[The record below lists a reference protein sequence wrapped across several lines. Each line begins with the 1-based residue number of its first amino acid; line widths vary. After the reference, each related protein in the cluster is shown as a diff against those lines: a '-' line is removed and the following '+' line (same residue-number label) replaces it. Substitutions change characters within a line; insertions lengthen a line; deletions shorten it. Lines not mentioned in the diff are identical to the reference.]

1 MTYYTLEPF
10 ARARKDVK
18 GMCGIAGIF
27 DIKERRQPDQVLL
40 EAMNQSQF
48 HRGPDEGAIHIE
60 PGVGLAHR
68 RLSIIDLA
76 SGQQPMFSADNKLCV
91 VYNGEIYNFKD
102 IAHELVNLGYAF
114 RTNCDTEVILYAW
127 REWGPDCVNRF
138 RGMFAFALYDQ
149 QQESLFLARDRFGIK
164 PLFFSLLP
172 DQQFVFGSELK
183 VLKAHPSLQ
192 RQLDPRAVEDYFA
205 LGYIPEPK
213 TIYQNV
219 YKLRPGHT
227 LLLKRGAGMPEQR
240 EYWDMNF
247 REYDSESDAD
257 YEQQLLENIREAVQL
272 RLVAEVPLG
281 AFLSGGVDS
290 SAVVAMMAQLQDE
303 PVNTCAI
310 GFDIKQFNETEY
322 ATLVA
327 ERYKTNHFEQQV
339 DSEDFDL
346 LDTLA
351 ALYDEPY
358 ADSSAIPTYRVC
370 ELARQRVTVALSG
383 DGGDE
388 MFAGY
393 RRYRWHMNEERL
405 RGTLPLNL
413 RRPLFGTLGRLY
425 PKADW
430 APQIFRAKTTF
441 QALARNSVEAYLHT
455 VSICSDE
462 QRRDMFSQDLH
473 GILEQYKVDSVF
485 DEHAAKCT
493 SADPLSL
500 IQYLD
505 MKTYLVGDI
514 LTKVDRASMAHSLEV
529 RVPLLDH
536 KLAEWAAGLPR
547 DRKLRGQEGKYL
559 LKKSFEPLLP
569 KDVLYRP
576 KMGFGVP
583 LANWFRGPLKE
594 RLRQDLLEGGLDKT
608 GLFNQQYLER
618 LVREHQSGLRDHSA
632 PLWTLLMFQATTRD
646 DDFCITG

>member
-1 MTYYTLEPF
+1 
-10 ARARKDVK
+10 
-18 GMCGIAGIF
+18 MCGIAGIF
-27 DIKERRQPDQVLL
+27 DIREQRLPERSVL

-60 PGVGLAHR
+60 PGAGLAHR

-76 SGQQPMFSADNKLCV
+76 SGQQPMFSDDGKLCV
-91 VYNGEIYNFKD
+91 VYNGEIYNFQ
-102 IAHELVNLGYAF
+102 ELGRELKNLGYTF
-114 RTNCDTEVILYAW
+114 KTNCDTEVILYAW
-127 REWGPDCVNRF
+127 RHWGPNCVDRF

-149 QQESLFLARDRFGIK
+149 QQQSLFLARDRFGIK
-164 PLFFSLLP
+164 PLFYALLP
-172 DQQFVFGSELK
+172 DHQFIFGSELK
-183 VLKAHPSLQ
+183 VLKAHPSLP

-213 TIYQNV
+213 TVYQNV
-219 YKLRPGHT
+219 NKLRPGHT
-227 LLLKRGAGMPEQR
+227 LWLKRGASMPEQHK
-240 EYWDMNF
+240 YWDITF
-247 REYDSESDAD
+247 RTGPESSEK
-257 YEQQLLENIREAVQL
+257 ETQEELLARIREAVRV
-272 RLVAEVPLG
+272 RLVSEVPLG

-290 SAVVAMMAQLQDE
+290 SAVVAMMAQLQED

-310 GFDIKQFNETEY
+310 GFDVKQFNETEY
-322 ATLVA
+322 ASQVA
-327 ERYKTNHFEQQV
+327 QRYRTNHVEHRV
-339 DSEDFDL
+339 GSDDFDL

-405 RGTLPLNL
+405 RGVLPLSL
-413 RRPLFGTLGRLY
+413 RRPLFGTLGHLY

-430 APQIFRAKTTF
+430 APRVFRAKTTF
-441 QALARNSVEAYLHT
+441 QALARNSVEAYLHS
-455 VSICSDE
+455 VSICSDQ
-462 QRRDMFSQDLH
+462 QRQAMFSLALKELLQH
-473 GILEQYKVDSVF
+473 YSVDSVF
-485 DEHAAKCT
+485 AEHAANCT
-493 SADPLSL
+493 SEDPLSL

-536 KLAEWAAGLPR
+536 PLAEWSAGLPR
-547 DRKLRGQEGKYL
+547 NQKLRGQEGKYV
-559 LKKSFEPLLP
+559 LKKAFEPLLP
-569 KDVLYRP
+569 HDVLYRP

-583 LANWFRGPLKE
+583 
-594 RLRQDLLEGGLDKT
+594 
-608 GLFNQQYLER
+608 
-618 LVREHQSGLRDHSA
+618 
-632 PLWTLLMFQATTRD
+632 
-646 DDFCITG
+646 